1 MGEIA
6 LSGQRFR
13 RIPHP
18 YSGQS
23 ADVESLLSDNV
34 EPWPHLTELLQNY
47 TADWVK
53 DESKYGH
60 YESVPTPVFE
70 NQIFEGPDTDV
81 ETELRLSNIRLGRY
95 GDATDDED
103 PTTSGRYSGGLFSG
117 RFSGRSTGS
126 DAPDS
131 TVTKASKHYGGA
143 PLLPYEPVFNWLA
156 ARASV
161 YGQRTPEIPTALSSS
176 GGLKISVK
184 IASLNFQ
191 AGLVEPWY
199 GTICLYHREKREK
212 LSEDFHFRCLPPE
225 FQDEASNYPRKAVF
239 SLEAPSP
246 AICLLVQLEKH
257 VTEEGGITPSIYTR
271 KEPIFIPC
279 GSSPLF
285 LYIERDKQK
294 LQVWAKMI
302 PFREPFAWSILPL
315 FDAIVTGGVGGFSS
329 PTNSPLPPGVLGS
342 ALMETSL
349 DSDGRLIA
357 DSKPESVSVPV
368 LVDVPTLH
376 RVKENYT
383 EEMLLVEHP
392 SGQSSMLSFQEPK
405 RKVQKP
411 VKATLRLEIERLG
424 SDDHETDCISEC
436 GSFNNY
442 SFDADS
448 HSLGASFSGRSAQ
461 GLEST
466 KTFHNGHQK
475 SNSGHRD
482 LQAGIGSSL
491 DLRRSEF
498 RAVEFRLGPK
508 PEPLSQLLHLLYVY
522 PQSVTL
528 NRKRNLFIRLEL
540 RVDDGDIRKPPL
552 EALYPRDA
560 DSSMQKY
567 VHTQIDANTKT
578 PHFHDEFKVQLPTN
592 LSPDHHLLFTFFHVE
607 LQTKLEA
614 PKPVVVGYAVL
625 PLLFASQV
633 IRLDGT
639 LPIAKELYPNY
650 LKDNVK
656 DRLEYLDDG
665 KTVFK
670 LRSRL
675 CSSLYPVNER
685 IRDFFSEYDRHIL
698 RTSPWGNELMEAV
711 NALKNVEAS
720 AMLQFLQPCLN
731 MLLRMIG
738 DGGETLQVAAFRSM
752 VNIITRVQGET
763 SDGDERNRYLVQYL
777 DYAFD
782 DFGGRHDPVYPG
794 LCSVW
799 RSLARSKAKGYRVGP
814 VYDDVLSMAWFFLE
828 LIVKSMALEQ
838 SRTYSETLPP
848 GEELPPLQLNDEV
861 FKSIGQL
868 YDCLLTEVQERGK
881 KGLTLANKLNSSL
894 GFFCFDLLSVIEP
907 RQVFELVALYF
918 SKFCG
923 VCETTIHEY
932 KLNFLS
938 IICDHDLFVEMPG
951 RDPTERNYLASML
964 MQELFITWD
973 HEDPALK
980 AKACRILVQLLC
992 KHEYDLRYQSLDDKL
1007 YIAQR
1012 YFPLVGLILDE
1023 MPVFYALSSSE
1034 KREILVCVLHILRY
1048 LDDGSLV
1055 KSWQQNIAR
1064 TRLFFKLLEEC
1075 QELFEYKK
1083 AGADGLMGAMPVNE
1097 QGKGTLCY
1105 SEKLSPAVNHFLSEA
1120 SRQDVRILLQVTK
1133 SSPGPQWIFPQV
1145 SPDASTFWKRVSP
1158 VSNSPSSPNQPHSLR
1173 EALAQAQSAGRGA
1186 GMALKESLHPMLRQK
1201 LDLWEENLS
1210 ASVMLQLLEIVAK
1223 FMDAASSQAIAT
1235 DYTKLDCITSIIS
1248 GFLGR
1253 SQPLPFWKAFF
1264 PVFNNLFSQYGAT
1277 LMSRDNDRF
1286 LKQVAF
1292 HLLRLGVFRNES
1304 IRKRA
1309 VVGLQILIRT
1319 AFHYFQGLSRLRVL
1333 LTITLSELMSDVQ
1346 VTQHRMD
1353 GSLEESGESQ
1363 RLRRS
1368 LRQIAQEN
1376 ISTDLLRESGL
1387 PEGTLSALPDG
1398 GCEQIWSWAGVHE
1411 LSNSLLKAVE
1421 AAVGHALLGPEV
1433 MTADK
1438 YATAEAYYGLARAYS
1453 NVPDLHIMWLL
1464 YLCEVHQGNQ
1474 SYAEAAQCAVSVAG
1488 VVMQAIVSK
1497 GDHMWGKEHVEA
1509 LRKICPMLTG
1519 ASFGEA
1525 ASAEIEGYGSS
1536 KLTVESAVKY
1546 LQLANKL
1553 FVQGELFH
1561 FCAEILEL
1569 IIPVHKARRAYGQLS
1584 KCHTSLTSIYEAIV
1598 EQESS
1603 PIPFSDATY
1612 YRVGFY
1618 GESFGSLNG
1627 KEYVY
1632 REARDVRLGDIM
1644 RNLGNIYEPRVIEG
1658 KQSLH
1663 IIPDSRQVKPEDLH
1677 AEICYMQIT
1686 SVEPVTEDD
1695 ILESRRDR
1703 HSSKSVTTVSAR
1715 VFNRFL
1721 YDTPFTKNG
1730 KSQGGLEDQWKR
1742 RTVLWTEGSFPALVN
1757 RLTVVKSES
1766 REFSPIENAI
1776 GMIETRTA
1784 ALAGELD
1791 DNRLNEGDHPSRL
1804 QSLQRILQGSVAVQ
1818 VNSGVLGVCAAFF
1831 SGEPSTR
1838 LSAQDL
1844 QELMAAL
1851 MEFMAVCKKAL
1862 RIHARLITEEDQE
1875 FHSQLVIGFQSLTAE
1890 LSHFIPA
1897 ILSGF

>member
-6 LSGQRFR
+6 LSGQRFK

-18 YSGQS
+18 NSGQS
-23 ADVESLLSDNV
+23 ADVELLLDDNV
-34 EPWPHLTELLQNY
+34 EPWPHLKEVLQSY
-47 TADWVK
+47 TSDWVK

-60 YESVPTPVFE
+60 YESVPLPVFE

-81 ETELRLSNIRLGRY
+81 ETELRLSNIRLGRH
-95 GDATDDED
+95 GDTTDDED

-131 TVTKASKHYGGA
+131 IVTKAPKHYGGA
-143 PLLPYEPVFNWLA
+143 PLPSYEPVFSWRA

-161 YGQRTPEIPTALSSS
+161 CGQRIPEIPTAFSSS
-176 GGLKISVK
+176 DGLRISVK
-184 IASLNFQ
+184 VVSLNIQ

-199 GTICLYHREKREK
+199 GTICVYHREKREK
-212 LSEDFHFRCLPPE
+212 LSEDFHFRCLPAE
-225 FQDEASNYPRKAVF
+225 FQDEGSGSQRKAIF
-239 SLEAPSP
+239 SLAAPSP

-257 VTEEGGITPSIYTR
+257 VTEEGGVTPSVYTR
-271 KEPIFIPC
+271 KEPVH
-279 GSSPLF
+279 LT
-285 LYIERDKQK
+285 EHEKQK
-294 LQVWAKMI
+294 LQVWARVM
-302 PFREPFAWSILPL
+302 PFREPFAWSMIAL
-315 FDAIVTGGVGGFSS
+315 FDANVTGGVGGFSS
-329 PTNSPLPPGVLGS
+329 SPTSSPLPSGILGS
-342 ALMETSL
+342 ALMEASL
-349 DSDGRLIA
+349 DLDGRLIA
-357 DSKPESVSVPV
+357 DSKADSASVPV
-368 LVDVPTLH
+368 LVDVSSLH

-383 EEMLLVEHP
+383 EDMLLIEQP
-392 SGQSSMLSFQEPK
+392 GGQSSVLSFQDPK
-405 RKVQKP
+405 RKVHKP
-411 VKATLRLEIERLG
+411 VKAILRLEIERLG
-424 SDDHETDCISEC
+424 SDDHEADCISEC
-436 GSFNNY
+436 GSFSNG

-448 HSLGASFSGRSAQ
+448 RSIGASLSGRSSQ
-461 GLEST
+461 GLEFT
-466 KTFHNGHQK
+466 KALYNGYQK
-475 SNSGHRD
+475 NSPVHRD
-482 LQAGIGSSL
+482 LLSGSGSSL
-491 DLRRSEF
+491 DLGRSEF
-498 RAVEFRLGPK
+498 RAVEYRLGPK
-508 PEPLSQLLHLLYVY
+508 PEPLSQLLHCLYVY

-540 RVDDGDIRKPPL
+540 RVDDSDIRKPPL

-567 VHTQIDANTKT
+567 AHSQIDSNTKT
-578 PHFHDEFKVQLPTN
+578 PHFHDEFKVQLPAN
-592 LSPDHHLLFTFFHVE
+592 LSPDHHLLFTFFHVD
-607 LQTKLEA
+607 LQMKLEA

-665 KTVFK
+665 RTVFK

-685 IRDFFSEYDRHIL
+685 IRDFFSEYNRHVL
-698 RTSPWGNELMEAV
+698 RTSPWGNELMEAI

-763 SDGDERNRYLVQYL
+763 SDGAERNRYLVQYV

-782 DFGGRHDPVYPG
+782 DFGGRHDPVYSG

-828 LIVKSMALEQ
+828 LIVKSMTLEQ
-838 SRTYSETLPP
+838 SRTYSEALPP

-868 YDCLLTEVQERGK
+868 YDCLLTEVQDRGK
-881 KGLTLANKLNSSL
+881 KGLVLAKKLNSSL
-894 GFFCFDLLSVIEP
+894 GFFCYDLLSVIEP

-918 SKFCG
+918 NKFAG
-923 VCETTIHEY
+923 VCQSVIHEY
-932 KLNFLS
+932 KLNFLH

-951 RDPTERNYLASML
+951 RDPTERNYLASTL

-973 HEDPALK
+973 HEDSALK

-992 KHEYDLRYQSLDDKL
+992 KHEYDSRYQTLDDKL
-1007 YIAQR
+1007 YISQR

-1023 MPVFYALSSSE
+1023 MPVFYGLSSTE

-1048 LDDGSLV
+1048 LDDASLI
-1055 KSWQQNIAR
+1055 KAWQQNVSR

-1083 AGADGLMGAMPVNE
+1083 AGADGLMGAMPTNE
-1097 QGKGTLCY
+1097 QGEGPLRY
-1105 SEKLSPAVNHFLSEA
+1105 SEKLSPAVNHYLAES
-1120 SRQDVRILLQVTK
+1120 SRQDIRVTK
-1133 SSPGPQWIFPQV
+1133 SSPGAQWIVPQA
-1145 SPDASTFWKRVSP
+1145 SPDASIFWKRVSP
-1158 VSNSPSSPNQPHSLR
+1158 ISNSSSSPSQPHSLR
-1173 EALAQAQSAGRGA
+1173 EALAQAQTAGRGA
-1186 GMALKESLHPMLRQK
+1186 GVTLKESLHPKLRQK
-1201 LDLWEENLS
+1201 LDVWEESLS
-1210 ASVMLQLLEIVAK
+1210 ASVMLQLLEVVEK
-1223 FMDAASSQAIAT
+1223 FMEATTSEVVAT
-1235 DYTKLDCITSIIS
+1235 DYIRLDCITSIIT

-1264 PVFNNLFSQYGAT
+1264 PVLNNLFSQHGAV

-1309 VVGLQILIRT
+1309 VVGLQILVRT
-1319 AFHYFQGLSRLRVL
+1319 AFQYFQGLSRLRVL

-1368 LRQIAQEN
+1368 LRQISQEN
-1376 ISTDLLRESGL
+1376 ISLDLLRECGL
-1387 PEGTLSALPDG
+1387 PEDALSGKPDG
-1398 GCEQIWSWAGVHE
+1398 GCEQNWSWAGVAE
-1411 LSNSLLKAVE
+1411 LSSTLLKAVE
-1421 AAVGHALLGPEV
+1421 AAVAHALLGPEV
-1433 MTADK
+1433 MSADK

-1453 NVPDLHIMWLL
+1453 HVPDLHIMWLL

-1474 SYAEAAQCAVSVAG
+1474 SYAEAAQCAVAVAG
-1488 VVMQAIVSK
+1488 VIMQAIVGK
-1497 GDHMWGKEHVEA
+1497 GDPMWGKEHVEA
-1509 LRKICPMLTG
+1509 LRKICPVLTG

-1553 FVQGELFH
+1553 FVQGELYH
-1561 FCAEILEL
+1561 FCAGILEL

-1618 GESFGSLNG
+1618 GKSFGSLNG

-1663 IIPDSRQVKPEDLH
+1663 IIPDSRQVKLEDLQ

-1686 SVEPVTEDD
+1686 SVEPITEDED
-1695 ILESRRDR
+1695 MESSRDR
-1703 HSSKSVTTVSAR
+1703 QSNKSTATVSAR

-1742 RTVLWTEGSFPALVN
+1742 RTMLWTEGPFPALVN

-1776 GMIETRTA
+1776 GMIETRTS

-1818 VNSGVLGVCAAFF
+1818 VNSGVLGICAAFL
-1831 SGEPSTR
+1831 SGEPATR
-1838 LSAQDL
+1838 LNP
-1844 QELMAAL
+1844 QELQQLIAAL
-1851 MEFMAVCKKAL
+1851 LEFMAVCKKSI
-1862 RIHARLITEEDQE
+1862 RIHARLIGEEDQE

-1897 ILSGF
+1897 ILSEL